1 MTDEPQSS
9 ERSPKELDIDPLE
22 DLEEAARSVIQT
34 IRRVSSRI
42 LVFSLLSY
50 VVAAGVGIVGVFL
63 NPVRDPFFFVAMY
76 IVLFVYILSYIKA
89 HQRGARIRSI
99 VTLTIAEILMMFWVY
114 ILVDRIPERI
124 VFISDGNAISTGQII
139 EREPLTIL
147 WFSVGALC
155 TAALGLLFHWLWVGR
170 LQRSLR

>member
-76 IVLFVYILSYIKA
+76 IVLFVWLA
-89 HQRGARIRSI
+89 HVLCC
-99 VTLTIAEILMMFWVY
+99 VT
-114 ILVDRIPERI
+114 
-124 VFISDGNAISTGQII
+124 
-139 EREPLTIL
+139 
-147 WFSVGALC
+147 
-155 TAALGLLFHWLWVGR
+155 
-170 LQRSLR
+170 